1 MLRDQNG
8 VGRRRCVYETGYCNQ
23 GTPQQGRFAMTR
35 LQIRQGGEAEE
46 DIKEYLSPC
55 RSTKAVTSNKFGC
68 KLAMGAVERV
78 LERKGG
84 HPRHSAR
91 VDKRMEGQ

>member
-1 MLRDQNG
+1 
-8 VGRRRCVYETGYCNQ
+8 
-23 GTPQQGRFAMTR
+23 MTR

-68 KLAMGAVERV
+68 KLAMGAVEV
-78 LERKGG
+78 GARK
-84 HPRHSAR
+84 
-91 VDKRMEGQ
+91 KRRSSTSFC